1 MHVFFF
7 RFAIYLQKTELLSAF
22 RRSILRVAGIT
33 MGSDSSVGSG
43 VSFIS
48 NQLSIGKH
56 VRIGSGSRIDN
67 FASVSLGDW
76 VRIGPEVMLETAS
89 HHIVPT
95 GPYRRTVNDEDF
107 KPIVIERG
115 CMIYARATILPGV
128 TIREGCVIGAGSIID
143 RTTQPHCLYVGDRP
157 KEPKRRYP
165 Q

>member
-1 MHVFFF
+1 
-7 RFAIYLQKTELLSAF
+7 
-22 RRSILRVAGIT
+22 

-48 NQLSIGKH
+48 NQLSVGKH

-67 FASVSLGDW
+67 FAAVSLGDW

-89 HHIVPT
+89 HDILPT
-95 GPYRRTVNDEDF
+95 GPYRRTFDDEDF

-115 CMIYARATILPGV
+115 CMIYARAIILPGV
-128 TIREGCVIGAGSIID
+128 TVAEGCVIGAGSIID
-143 RTTQPHCLYVGDRP
+143 KNTQPYCLYVGNRP